1 MVPFLPCV
9 CLWVKEMDD
18 PDRKYSE
25 TFETPIEAVNSAYA
39 GHCPLAEA
47 IVHAIKMYQD
57 KVLGWPG
64 NSSAVRFYRQE
75 MSRDNYLRIDT
86 RRIGYLRIAFMI
98 ASQGAPRELIRLFGE
113 YPHIGTE
120 RVTIEFL
127 ACPDPHIQA
136 EAIMEGVPLDPRS
149 NFCLERIERW
159 LKECEEGHSSCR
171 QGFEKDCEMLTRL
184 IDLGVPWRAR
194 EPRLIEAQGLRAK

>member
-1 MVPFLPCV
+1 MEPTQANWDLLRASEPFAPVGVQQLLWCRSCPV
-9 CLWVKEMDD
+9 CLCVKEMDD

-25 TFETPIEAVNSAYA
+25 TFGMPIEAVNSAYA

-64 NSSAVRFYRQE
+64 NPSAVRFYRQE
-75 MSRDNYLRIDT
+75 MSRDDYLRIDT

-113 YPHIGTE
+113 YPHILTLVLRE
-120 RVTIEFL
+120 LQLSFWPVRTLISKQKL
-127 ACPDPHIQA
+127 LWKAYRWT
-136 EAIMEGVPLDPRS
+136 LDQT
-149 NFCLERIERW
+149 FA
-159 LKECEEGHSSCR
+159 
-171 QGFEKDCEMLTRL
+171 
-184 IDLGVPWRAR
+184 WR
-194 EPRLIEAQGLRAK
+194 GLNVG